1 MIENV
6 MEHLAHEIGMDPLE
20 FRLQNLVGESY
31 FPTGGSEV
39 NIGKKIY

>member
-20 FRLQNLVGESY
+20 FRLQNLVAESY

-39 NIGKKIY
+39 NIGK